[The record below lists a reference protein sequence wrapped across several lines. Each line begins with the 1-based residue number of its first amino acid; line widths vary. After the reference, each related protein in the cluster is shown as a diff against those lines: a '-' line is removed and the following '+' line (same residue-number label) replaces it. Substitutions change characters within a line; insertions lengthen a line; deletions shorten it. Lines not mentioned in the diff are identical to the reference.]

1 MRLSLSALLIA
12 LTLAAAPPSIAPAA
26 AQAEGAGKPMV
37 IAHRG
42 ASGLYPEHTLLAY
55 EAAID
60 MGADAIEPDLVMT
73 KDGHLIARHE
83 RYLSLSTDVA
93 ERPEFADRRTE
104 KRSGTELRSDWWA
117 EDFTLAEIKSLRARQ
132 TREGRPTGHDG
143 TQAIPT
149 FTEILGLA
157 AVVNSAG
164 QRVAVYPE
172 IKEPGAHADLGFDIG
187 AALLKALET
196 TDAAGAGIPVYIQS
210 FEPWSLR
217 ALDSETDFPL
227 VQLLPVTTGETLS
240 LAEIAA
246 YADGVG
252 PWKQHM
258 ARHDGGM
265 AGFIADAHEAGLIVH
280 AWTYRDDAVGEGFG
294 SIEAELAAAFG
305 AGLDGVFTDFPA
317 TALRVRDGG

>member
-1 MRLSLSALLIA
+1 MRQILAALIA
-12 LTLAAAPPSIAPAA
+12 LGSLCPGLLADRSAA
-26 AQAEGAGKPMV
+26 AQPAGSDTPMV

-83 RYLSLSTDVA
+83 RYLSLSTDIA
-93 ERPEFADRRTE
+93 ERPEFAARRTE

-132 TREGRPTGHDG
+132 TREGRPSDHDG
-143 TQAIPT
+143 ALSIPT

-172 IKEPGAHADLGFDIG
+172 IKEPGSYADLGFDIG
-187 AALLKALET
+187 AALLEALRT
-196 TDAAGAGIPVYIQS
+196 AGDGIPVYIQS

-217 ALDSETDFPL
+217 ALADRTDHPL

-240 LAEIAA
+240 LQEIAR
-246 YADGVG
+246 YADAVG

-258 ARHDGGM
+258 ARHEGGI
-265 AGFIADAHEAGLIVH
+265 AGFIADAHAAGLAVH

-294 SIEAELAAAFG
+294 SIEAELTAAFG
-305 AGLDGVFTDFPA
+305 AGLDGVFTDFPD
-317 TALRVRDGG
+317 TALRVRDGR